1 MSRSSKTFAAI
12 LVAATAGAGAIAT
25 SSALARPGADD
36 QRRPGQQ
43 QPRPA
48 HPGTTQPGAGMP
60 GQQGP
65 VIGVIAPDQPAGQPG
80 GTRPG
85 ARSQGPALAPG
96 DDNASPRVGA
106 AGDTWLTPG
115 ARRGRSFR
123 VNCDYVRSAVI
134 NPILFPGQNPAG
146 HDHQF
151 FGGLTINESTTPA
164 SLVAANA
171 DRESTSCRQTAD
183 GSVYWQDALVNI
195 DDPANPVTLLPDE
208 MRVRYSAPR
217 GQRVRAFPAGF
228 TMIAGD
234 RTATTLQ
241 ANAGWRCEYDAPGTA
256 LQAAPPV
263 CDLDEAIVG
272 VVRFPNCWDGTTLT
286 SATLPQPH
294 VAFRTGSTCPTTHPV
309 VLPELVEEV
318 FWPSDG
324 QAHTYKISGADTTTG
339 IHAAFINGWDQRALR
354 NQVRRWLNRRA

>member
-1 MSRSSKTFAAI
+1 MSPSSKTLAAV
-12 LVAATAGAGAIAT
+12 LVAATAGAGVFGA
-25 SSALARPGADD
+25 SSALARPGDND
-36 QRRPGQQ
+36 QRRPGGAPSQQ

-48 HPGTTQPGAGMP
+48 QPGAAQPGATQPG
-60 GQQGP
+60 QQAP
-65 VIGVIAPDQPAGQPG
+65 VIGVISPDQPGA
-80 GTRPG
+80 TRPG
-85 ARSQGPALAPG
+85 TRAQGPALQPG
-96 DDNASPRVGA
+96 DGNASPRVGA
-106 AGDTWLTPG
+106 GGDNWQPQG
-115 ARRGRSFR
+115 SRRGRSFR
-123 VNCDYVRSAVI
+123 VNCEYVKSAVI

-151 FGGLTINESTTPA
+151 FGGLTVNESTTPA

-171 DRESTSCRQTAD
+171 ERDSTSCRQTRD
-183 GSVYWQDALVNI
+183 GSVYWQDSLIVT

-208 MRVRYSAPR
+208 IRVRYSAPR

-234 RTATTLQ
+234 RTATALQ

-256 LQAAPPV
+256 LQASPPL
-263 CDLDEAIVG
+263 CEQDEAIVG

-309 VLPELVEEV
+309 ALPELVEEV
-318 FWPSDG
+318 FWASDG
-324 QAHTYKISGADTTTG
+324 QEHTYKISGADTTTG
-339 IHAAFINGWDQRALR
+339 IHGAFINGWDQTALR